1 MKIAHDQ
8 KYLLGMYTGCGRL
21 WVTDGIW
28 KTVFPH
34 CMFRV
39 EVNTLMEYVH
49 PQLMSHN
56 YMQNIVPGIPN
67 LSLPDV
73 CTASPVRGK
82 AFCLDHCK
90 LLEKEAPL
98 IPQGLQEFLSYCGK
112 QTAGEFVIDE

>member
-1 MKIAHDQ
+1 M
-8 KYLLGMYTGCGRL
+8 

-39 EVNTLMEYVH
+39 EVSCSKVVFSYANNTYL
-49 PQLMSHN
+49 
-56 YMQNIVPGIPN
+56 QNIVPGIPT

-90 LLEKEAPL
+90 LLEKEAPQV
-98 IPQGLQEFLSYCGK
+98 PQGLREFLSYCGGQSTGK
-112 QTAGEFVIDE
+112 